1 MSIQLD
7 NTSTALA
14 SNTSINTLIQSVNVT
29 PEMVSRFGSE
39 RSARFG
45 TICANLNAND
55 IDSVYT
61 KCRLYSAWKE
71 GYKEERNRVY
81 KNITELAENCGESR
95 ANFGNYSKVGKVFF
109 SGETAVQGW
118 VDKHYNASALF
129 ELSVLTPKI
138 LYQVDALLSIDT
150 TKRLSTTQ
158 CREVKNAWNNGVH
171 KDENAFLNTF
181 VYKSIETVADE
192 NGEHE
197 QHVYYSPEDFIAR
210 ICNWKEYVTAS
221 NPNTDNSNDNAN
233 DNSNDNSTKSEK
245 SGYSFYT
252 VIRKGNVTEGRLYPD
267 GVESEILNYIA
278 ANKYTVISTEH
289 TPKQIIRTLMHV
301 REDGVPDDILIV
313 TVSPYTATD
322 MTAVLSKYNDKIRAD
337 MESKGVVE
345 YFRPYTA
352 AEYVDAT
359 NSDTYADILNII
371 ESAN

>member
-7 NTSTALA
+7 NTSTAITSNA
-14 SNTSINTLIQSVNVT
+14 SITTLIQSVNVT

-45 TICANLNAND
+45 TIAANLNAND
-55 IDSVYT
+55 IESVYT
-61 KCRLYSAWKE
+61 KCRLYAAWKD

-118 VDKHYNASALF
+118 TDKRYNASALF

-138 LYQVDALLSIDT
+138 LYQIDALLSIDT
-150 TKRLSTTQ
+150 AKRLSTTQ

-181 VYKSIETVADE
+181 VYKSIENVTDE
-192 NGEHE
+192 SGEHE
-197 QHVYYSPEDFIAR
+197 QHVYYTPDDFIDR
-210 ICNWKEYVTAS
+210 ICNWKEYTVASNPSTAS
-221 NPNTDNSNDNAN
+221 NTDNKPDNNTA
-233 DNSNDNSTKSEK
+233 SVKSEK

-252 VIRKGNVTEGRLYPD
+252 VIRKGNVTEGRLYSD
-267 GVESEILNYIA
+267 GTEAEILNYIA
-278 ANKYTVISTEH
+278 ANKYVVISTEH
-289 TPKQIIRTLMHV
+289 TAKQIIRTLMHV

-313 TVSPYTATD
+313 TVSPYTITD
-322 MTAVLSKYNDKIRAD
+322 MTAVLDEYNDKIRAD
-337 MESKGVVE
+337 MESKGVAE

-371 ESAN
+371 ETAN